1 MQSWQGRCLENNISS
16 HACALACP
24 LAVGATG
31 HLVVLGRVEVLGAWR
46 VRWST
51 HEARVRRERD
61 TAGSAQPK
69 AGILNRHE
77 VAAAAR
83 EARERHT
90 PCGRPPRSWRV
101 RSSNPMMALPAR
113 ATGSLLKDSLPRP
126 MKATRMPYMKGRT
139 SSFSSCVRA
148 KPKKVLPAGPMVRS
162 APRPGTQ
169 GEQGSAVRD
178 LTQLRARDQRACG
191 IARRRRTRRVEDRRC
206 A

>member
-1 MQSWQGRCLENNISS
+1 MQSRWHGLENNISS
-16 HACALACP
+16 HACAIACP

-31 HLVVLGRVEVLGAWR
+31 RLVVLGRVEVLGAWR

-51 HEARVRRERD
+51 HEARVRRER
-61 TAGSAQPK
+61 AQQAAPR
-69 AGILNRHE
+69 ILSGHE
-77 VAAAAR
+77 VAAAAG

-90 PCGRPPRSWRV
+90 PSGRPPRSWRA
-101 RSSNPMMALPAR
+101 RSSNPLMALPAR

-139 SSFSSCVRA
+139 SSFSRCVRA